1 MLSESQIAKVN
12 ENGYREI
19 EKEIPPE
26 ELQAF
31 RKRFAQIVLDF
42 WFMVET
48 SDGYVQKEERDMIM
62 TFIKLLFRD
71 DSLFPS
77 KEYDEL
83 VRQNL
88 LLELTSRD
96 RKRASL
102 KEIANFARKN
112 SKLAEAFIQD
122 ALSIIH
128 ADGRVLTKESN
139 FLKEFLSLL
148 GMSEHTLITIME
160 PYKKK

>member
-1 MLSESQIAKVN
+1 MLFESQIAKVN

-19 EKEIPPE
+19 EKEVPKE

-31 RKRFAQIVLDF
+31 RKRFAQVVLDF
-42 WFMVET
+42 WFMAEA
-48 SDGYVQKEERDMIM
+48 SDGYVQREERDMIM
-62 TFIKLLFRD
+62 SFIKLLFRD

-83 VRQNL
+83 IRQNL

-112 SKLAEAFIQD
+112 SIF
-122 ALSIIH
+122 SIIH

-139 FLKEFLSLL
+139 FLKEFLNLL
-148 GMSEHTLITIME
+148 GMSENSLITMME
-160 PYKKK
+160 SYKKK